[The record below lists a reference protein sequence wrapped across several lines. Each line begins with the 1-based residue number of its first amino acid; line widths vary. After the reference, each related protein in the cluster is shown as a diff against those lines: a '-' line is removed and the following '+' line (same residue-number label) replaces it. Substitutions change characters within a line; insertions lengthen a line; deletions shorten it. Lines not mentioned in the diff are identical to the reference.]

1 MVLVFLENVSVSR
14 ANFSARDRKFSVFP
28 WNSSISARCE
38 RAHLKLGRIFNPTS
52 KTRCS
57 EASLGLRTGRREF
70 LQNYRRWN
78 SAKHARNT
86 RKTRAKHAQ
95 STRISACLSLF
106 KCWHG
111 FVLLSWNQNFCCAF
125 NSVTAQR
132 IWMGYVW
139 IFACFSGFCSRDFSQ
154 SVFETQH
161 FNNIKWK
168 IPSSKTLKNRQIS
181 NYPPFRSVI
190 GVGNW
195 IHFFYWGRIHDF

>member
-38 RAHLKLGRIFNPTS
+38 RSHLKLGRIFNPTS

-86 RKTRAKHAQ
+86 RKTRAKHAHQ
-95 STRISACLSLF
+95 CMSITFQVLTWLCFIELKSKFLLCIQFRNGTTDLDGVCVDICLFFRVLLEGFFSVCVCDSACIQQ
-106 KCWHG
+106 KMKKNPRAKPW
-111 FVLLSWNQNFCCAF
+111 
-125 NSVTAQR
+125 
-132 IWMGYVW
+132 
-139 IFACFSGFCSRDFSQ
+139 
-154 SVFETQH
+154 
-161 FNNIKWK
+161 
-168 IPSSKTLKNRQIS
+168 KNRQIS
-181 NYPPFRSVI
+181 IIPDS
-190 GVGNW
+190 
-195 IHFFYWGRIHDF
+195 DLL